1 MSAEERDFTVPPEAE
16 GRRLDRFLQDAY
28 PDFSRA
34 YIQRLIREEAVL
46 VDGKKSKTG
55 LGLRSG
61 QRIRVAIPEPE
72 VMDLTPEDAP
82 LDIVFEDE
90 HLAVV
95 DKPAGLVVHPSAG
108 HGKGT
113 LVHALLHHLDSLSGI
128 GGVQRPGIVHR
139 LDKDTSGLILVA
151 KNDLA
156 HRRLSEMLAE
166 REIRREYLALVWGRL
181 AQDEGIIEG
190 NIGRDPRHR
199 QRMAVLE
206 EGGKPAATGYRR
218 LNPFGEFDYIRL
230 ALKTG
235 RTHQIRVHLSHIG
248 HPVLGDPLYGGR
260 RRKTG
265 ALGRAD
271 RERVREILEILPRQA
286 LHAASLVFRHPAED
300 RQMAFE
306 SPLPGDFARVLEML
320 RENENRS
327 KETA

>member
-1 MSAEERDFTVPPEAE
+1 MSVEERDFTVTPEAE
-16 GRRLDRFLQDAY
+16 GRRLDRFLQDAF

-55 LGLRSG
+55 LGLKAG
-61 QRIRVAIPEPE
+61 QRVTVSIPEPE
-72 VMDLTPEDAP
+72 IMDLTPEDAP
-82 LDIVFEDE
+82 LDILYEDE

-166 REIRREYLALVWGRL
+166 REIRREYLALIWGRL
-181 AQDEGIIEG
+181 DRDEGLIEG

-218 LNPFGEFDYIRL
+218 LNPLGDFDYIRL

-265 ALGRAD
+265 ALARAD

-286 LHAASLVFRHPAED
+286 LHAASLVFRHPAEE
-300 RQMAFE
+300 RQMVFE